1 MVGWE
6 DEFFISAGVWSWAG
20 PVIQKQH
27 KTRSPA
33 LLDLKSAAVIFN
45 LKKKKI
51 TTLGSKSV
59 LNCIKTTKKMDL
71 HQR

>member
-6 DEFFISAGVWSWAG
+6 DEFFIRAGVWSWAG

-33 LLDLKSAAVIFN
+33 LAAELKSAAVIF
-45 LKKKKI
+45 
-51 TTLGSKSV
+51 S
-59 LNCIKTTKKMDL
+59 
-71 HQR
+71 